1 MKKHSRNLWKRTIK
15 MYLKTH
21 DKKTIRKHTNENESE
36 SRIMSLSV
44 SLTVHLSRRAVLI
57 QLNCLNLPYR
67 LIECSR
73 FYQLVQLLPAV
84 SSLDLSLCSKR
95 SENIVRYHAKIENLL
110 KLQTLWWIPINRRW
124 LGTGNQLRFAATLL
138 LSPSSVVVH

>member
-1 MKKHSRNLWKRTIK
+1 

-110 KLQTLWWIPINRRW
+110 KLQTLW
-124 LGTGNQLRFAATLL
+124 
-138 LSPSSVVVH
+138 